1 MSKSPTSRDDT
12 RRPGSGGAEAGR
24 LREDIDRGGTGD
36 KVAFSD
42 PSAAPLGTDDEAAGT
57 APTAEQVRTA
67 RAAEAPREASAA
79 TKATPGDLQGR
90 AARRRGLLGAGLGV
104 LVVLLVLFLL
114 LQM

>member
-24 LREDIDRGGTGD
+24 LRDEIDRGGTGD

-90 AARRRGLLGAGLGV
+90 AARRRGIIGLLAGV
-104 LVVLLVLFLL
+104 AVVLIVLFLL